1 MTIEQRKFTK
11 EVVIFDDPRICVTSE
26 HEDVGSVRSE
36 LLAVLGIEE
45 FNRLCTHEHRIIF
58 DAEYICRTS
67 GGAIYH
73 VIRTTIGDATHNDEK
88 RHTYYA
94 VAGGLPSTEV
104 KLVLDLDHEA
114 SPEELGE
121 VGGIMLEM
129 PREDKIAPES
139 EWREIFEKSTPE
151 EWGGENFDDAQLEE
165 VVLNRP
171 DQPDY
176 DENYGDWRPYG
187 G

>member
-1 MTIEQRKFTK
+1 MTIEQRNFTR
-11 EVVIFDDPRICVTSE
+11 EVMIFDDPRICVTSD
-26 HEDVGSVRSE
+26 HEDVSSVGKE
-36 LLAVLGIEE
+36 LLEVLGVED
-45 FNRLCTHEHRIIF
+45 FSRLCNHESRIIY

-73 VIRTTIGDATHNDEK
+73 VFHISGGGAIYKDEK

-94 VAGGLPSTEV
+94 VAGGLPSTDV

-114 SPEELGE
+114 EPEELGE

-129 PREDKIAPES
+129 PRGDKIAPES
-139 EWREIFEKSTPE
+139 EWREIFENSTPE
-151 EWGGENFDDAQLEE
+151 EWGGEAFEAAQLEE

-171 DQPDY
+171 DQPGY
-176 DENYGDWRPYG
+176 DENYGDWRPYDA
-187 G
+187 